1 MFFLLC
7 ILGQEVDYQKLID
20 KISSNPNSKWKAK
33 MPKKFYK
40 PMPLNVMNQIKY
52 ELKKLR

>member
-20 KISSNPNSKWKAK
+20 EINSNPNYKWKAK

-40 PMPLNVMNQIKY
+40 LMPLNVMNQIKH

>member
-20 KISSNPNSKWKAK
+20 EINSNPNSKWKAK

-40 PMPLNVMNQIKY
+40 PMPLNVMNQIKH